1 LELLHLIFP
10 VISCPEIGLLVST
23 DAVIFGAKLEARVGA
38 TDVLEDNFKG
48 IPLWPGLVETFF
60 VALEVEVED
69 TVVPGLDEVVE
80 AIVVE
85 VCRFSDL
92 EAFVEVEVTIEDFID
107 IMDCCED
114 VHLDLD
120 FAEAAAAEVGPTGG
134 AVTDLAL
141 AFVVIEAFDETK
153 FSEGALDRTLDETV
167 VACFTE
173 VVEVEAITLGDLL
186 EEAFG

>member
-69 TVVPGLDEVVE
+69 TVVPGLEDVVE

-85 VCRFSDL
+85 
-92 EAFVEVEVTIEDFID
+92 AFVEVEFTIEDFID

-114 VHLDLD
+114 EHLDLD
-120 FAEAAAAEVGPTGG
+120 FAEAAAAKVGPTGG
-134 AVTDLAL
+134 AATDLAL

-153 FSEGALDRTLDETV
+153 FSEGALDRTLDDTV